1 MNRLKELRLQN
12 GYKTQGDLAKVLFVN
27 QTAVSQWERGATLP
41 SSQML
46 LKLSELYGESVDYLL
61 GRTEERSP
69 RSLTWSMN
77 RLKELR
83 KDRKETQEDIANMLG
98 VDRTTYSKY
107 ESGASEPSFEILL
120 KLSQIF
126 NVSTDY
132 LLGRTE
138 QKNVVPSSFGQQL
151 KALRE
156 EKDISQKE
164 LAEKLFV
171 SAQAVSKW
179 EKDKSSPNPETLAK
193 IADILDVSADYLL
206 ERTEQQ
212 ETPIPADG
220 SGRTP
225 EFVQLYERLNEAE
238 QVMIMKQI
246 RGLLSQE

>member
-107 ESGASEPSFEILL
+107 ESGASEPS
-120 KLSQIF
+120 
-126 NVSTDY
+126 
-132 LLGRTE
+132 
-138 QKNVVPSSFGQQL
+138 
-151 KALRE
+151 
-156 EKDISQKE
+156 
-164 LAEKLFV
+164 
-171 SAQAVSKW
+171 
-179 EKDKSSPNPETLAK
+179 
-193 IADILDVSADYLL
+193 
-206 ERTEQQ
+206 
-212 ETPIPADG
+212 
-220 SGRTP
+220 
-225 EFVQLYERLNEAE
+225 
-238 QVMIMKQI
+238 
-246 RGLLSQE
+246 